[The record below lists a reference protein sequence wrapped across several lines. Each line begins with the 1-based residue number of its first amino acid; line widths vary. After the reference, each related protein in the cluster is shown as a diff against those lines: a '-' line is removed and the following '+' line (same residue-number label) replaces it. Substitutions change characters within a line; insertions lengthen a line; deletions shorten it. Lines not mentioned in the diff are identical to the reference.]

1 MLFPALRTGPAW
13 DRHNIN
19 QGAVMNRVLVE
30 SSVLASVLY
39 LHKPRLL
46 EIEFHS
52 GLLYQYFDVPQR
64 SYMELLAAESK
75 GAYFNANIRNRFSC
89 KQIDS
94 TSRTDYARD

>member
-1 MLFPALRTGPAW
+1 
-13 DRHNIN
+13 
-19 QGAVMNRVLVE
+19 MNRVPVE

-39 LHKPRLL
+39 LRHLRLL

-75 GAYFNANIRNRFSC
+75 GAYFNAHIRNRFSC